1 MVRKQSRMLA
11 GVFAVGAAV
20 AVALSGAG
28 AGASDRRSR

>member
-20 AVALSGAG
+20 GVALAG
-28 AGASDRRSR
+28 AGATGSDRRSR